1 MQMHTI
7 LHTRSFKAGLAIEV
21 EQISL
26 HTPPTQKH
34 TEIDE
39 GEVGEKHLVWEQK
52 IWCWEEKRSRK
63 AREIVRERR

>member
-1 MQMHTI
+1 MLDIRSTYTDADAHNIT
-7 LHTRSFKAGLAIEV
+7 HTRSFKAGLAIEV

-39 GEVGEKHLVWEQK
+39 GEVGEKHLV
-52 IWCWEEKRSRK
+52 
-63 AREIVRERR
+63 